1 MPQGPPKG
9 AQGTP
14 KGSILEH
21 FSNTFA
27 PQSSFW
33 ITFKQQQKH
42 QQKQQQKRQELSND
56 KQQKQ
61 RQQHQQ
67 QQQQK
72 QQQREHQHQR
82 VHFEML
88 CSNNTCT
95 DHPGSIQSWQLR
107 TLSVLSCSGFG
118 PWGGKRRGGS
128 PTIAK
133 SKGKCKTCN
142 CKVQGQ
148 MQVARASTISQPCA
162 PLKRGGRIIIIYY
175 YYYYYY

>member
-1 MPQGPPKG
+1 MEHFGTPGAPQGPPKD

-33 ITFKQQQKH
+33 VTFKQRQKH

-95 DHPGSIQSWQLR
+95 DHPGSIQSGNYERFPFYLAQVLDQGVGPKWHQNNLKSDIKNIKNHQNGSKNR
-107 TLSVLSCSGFG
+107 LSFCVTF
-118 PWGGKRRGGS
+118 KVHFV
-128 PTIAK
+128 
-133 SKGKCKTCN
+133 SKMVPK
-142 CKVQGQ
+142 
-148 MQVARASTISQPCA
+148 
-162 PLKRGGRIIIIYY
+162 
-175 YYYYYY
+175 